1 MRGGLSGS
9 DAAHLSDAE
18 LTDSLKDL
26 GADAAVEELYRRHRS
41 AVFSCAVVCC
51 RTSHSAEDLTSH
63 VFLKALRA
71 VSSGSGPRAAWRPY
85 LLTILRRTAAE
96 WAGTIRGAEMSPE
109 YVQWL
114 ADLPESPGAESG
126 EARMRRLEDSS
137 LVLRAFRALPERRQT
152 LLWHTEV
159 EGESSQFIGCL
170 LGLDESAIASLAAQ
184 ARDAL
189 RETCLGALADHAGT
203 DDECRRYSPM
213 LGAVV
218 RHTGRRR
225 TEDFDLHLS
234 ECRHCSAAL
243 NDLTNLD
250 ENLGSAL
257 SAAVLPWANRAYMAA
272 RMTAAD
278 VTVSNAAKTSEPGCD
293 TPTGS
298 DTRWR
303 SLATVFP
310 LRSGAVVGG
319 IVAALGLATLA
330 VPMWSDGQGGSASS
344 AQAKVVQPPS
354 GRLDA
359 PQATITAKSSAP
371 TSSRAATPHPA
382 KTWRTAS
389 AEPSATHREQPGIV
403 TWSGTL
409 RNKGIITQCVESLG
423 AQVVQNACDGSERQ
437 TWQAV
442 LLKEKSKNTWLR
454 NSATGQCIDY
464 SASSQRVHDNATNLA
479 VVMGPCRASGEGQLF
494 HFDPFGDGSDGS
506 YLVRAESSD
515 GKPWNAMQLGML
527 DWAVEDSSLPATNA
541 PVFLTYNYYNSPRL
555 RYLVEGVA
563 GGSEYYSVNSRRATA
578 AGPPP

>member
-1 MRGGLSGS
+1 MRDGRSGS

-26 GADAAVEELYRRHRS
+26 GADAAVEELYRRHRP

-71 VSSGSGPRAAWRPY
+71 VASGSGPRAAWRPY
-85 LLTILRRTAAE
+85 LLTIVGRTAAE
-96 WAGTIRGAEMSPE
+96 WAGTIRRAELSPE
-109 YVQWL
+109 YAQWL
-114 ADLPESPGAESG
+114 ANLPESPGAESN
-126 EARMRRLEDSS
+126 EARTRRLEDSS

-159 EGESSQFIGCL
+159 EGESSQFIRCL
-170 LGLDESAIASLAAQ
+170 LGLDESAIAPLAAQ

-189 RETCLGALADHAGT
+189 REACLGALADHAGT

-225 TEDFDLHLS
+225 TEDFDRHLS
-234 ECRHCSAAL
+234 ECRRCSAAL
-243 NDLTNLD
+243 NELTDLD
-250 ENLGSAL
+250 EDLGSAL
-257 SAAVLPWANRAYMAA
+257 SAAVLLWANRAYVAA

-278 VTVSNAAKTSEPGCD
+278 VTVSNAAKTPEPGRG

-303 SLATVFP
+303 SMATVSP
-310 LRSGAVVGG
+310 LRSGAVAGG
-319 IVAALGLATLA
+319 VIAAMGLVTLA
-330 VPMWSDGQGGSASS
+330 LPMWSDGQGGSVSS
-344 AQAKVVQPPS
+344 AQAKVVQPPT
-354 GRLDA
+354 GRLDP
-359 PQATITAKSSAP
+359 PQATITAKSPAP
-371 TSSRAATPHPA
+371 TSSRAAEPHPA
-382 KTWRTAS
+382 KASRTAS
-389 AEPSATHREQPGIV
+389 AEPSATHRERLGIV

-409 RNKGIITQCVESLG
+409 RNKGIITQCVEPLG
-423 AQVVQNACDGSERQ
+423 TQVVQNACDGSERQ
-437 TWQAV
+437 TWQTV
-442 LLKEKSKNTWLR
+442 LFKEKSKYSWLR

-464 SASSQRVHDNATNLA
+464 SPSPQRVHDKATNLE

-527 DWAVEDSSLPATNA
+527 DWAVVDSSLPATNA

-555 RYLVEGVA
+555 RYFVEGVA
-563 GGSEYYSVNSRRATA
+563 GGSEQFSVNSRRATA